1 MWLIHA
7 GLVCVWEAEKR
18 NKKLVIAFST
28 GFTDWLGGLKCFLP
42 QCVSHTVHGRTRKNE
57 STWNREKQLVKV
69 VRSGNSNAH
78 TQQHH
83 TAICT
88 LRDKFS
94 KVFFLLPE
102 KVCRREKNCK
112 SYFVSLFSGLCARKR
127 YTRRVCVCVGHLA
140 AVHFF
145 FSFFREFLS
154 FSFSHIDTHTGVFY
168 CGTVAKRRVKY
179 EFNWLEW
186 MSFRSGLPLS
196 SFFFVTVVAACK
208 PVDKI

>member
-1 MWLIHA
+1 
-7 GLVCVWEAEKR
+7 
-18 NKKLVIAFST
+18 
-28 GFTDWLGGLKCFLP
+28 
-42 QCVSHTVHGRTRKNE
+42 
-57 STWNREKQLVKV
+57 
-69 VRSGNSNAH
+69 
-78 TQQHH
+78 
-83 TAICT
+83 
-88 LRDKFS
+88 
-94 KVFFLLPE
+94 
-102 KVCRREKNCK
+102 
-112 SYFVSLFSGLCARKR
+112 
-127 YTRRVCVCVGHLA
+127 VCVGHLA

-168 CGTVAKRRVKY
+168 CRTVAKRRVKY